1 MPKLRENNRI
11 SARAC
16 ATFKESLYKL
26 TYFCDNFPPTIH
38 TAMNQDELNIS
49 EVSEETEPI
58 ENVAETN
65 PLNEVDAQ
73 VASEPDGQTASETDE
88 QAGAEDLFER
98 QEFVADP
105 KQGLVRVDKF
115 LMERMAHKSRSKVQ
129 SAIRSGSVTVDD
141 KEIKPNYKVKPG
153 NTITILLPRSLDEM
167 HDILPQNIPL
177 DIVYEDEDVM
187 IVNKPFKMAVHP
199 GVGIPN
205 GTLVNAVA
213 WHLQEQLASLP
224 IKDGNEANRAGIVHR
239 IDKDTTGLMVVAKN
253 DLAMASLAK
262 QFFHHTIERKYTALV
277 WGDLDEDSGTI
288 RSYIGRNP
296 NDRKLFMVFPEG
308 EEGKFSITHWK
319 VIERFY
325 YVTLIECQL
334 ETGRTH
340 QIRVHMKS
348 IGHTLF
354 GDPRYG
360 GNQILKGTLY
370 SKYKFFAEKC
380 LHMLPRQALHARVLG
395 FTHPRTGE
403 HIRFESELPN
413 DMQSTIDAW
422 REYVQARKETI

>member
-1 MPKLRENNRI
+1 MNP
-11 SARAC
+11 
-16 ATFKESLYKL
+16 
-26 TYFCDNFPPTIH
+26 DNY
-38 TAMNQDELNIS
+38 NIS
-49 EVSEETEPI
+49 DEHPAPDSEESEQKHTTLH
-58 ENVAETN
+58 ENEDLGT
-65 PLNEVDAQ
+65 
-73 VASEPDGQTASETDE
+73 GDE
-88 QAGAEDLFER
+88 LFER

-105 KQGLVRVDKF
+105 RQSVVRIDKF
-115 LMERMAHKSRSKVQ
+115 LMERLANRSRSKVQ
-129 SAIRSGSVTVDD
+129 NAIRAGSVTVDD

-153 NTITILLPRSLDEM
+153 NTISIVLPRALDEM
-167 HDILPQNIPL
+167 QDVLPQNIPI

-187 IVNKPFKMAVHP
+187 IVNKPYNMAVHP

-213 WHLQEQLASLP
+213 WHLQEQLESLP
-224 IKDGNEANRAGIVHR
+224 VKEGNEPNRAGIVHR

-253 DLAMASLAK
+253 DFAMASLAK
-262 QFFHHTIERKYTALV
+262 QFFHHTIERRYTALV
-277 WGDLDEDSGTI
+277 WGDLPEDSGVI
-288 RSYIGRNP
+288 RSNIGRNP

-308 EEGKFSITHWK
+308 EDGKFSITHWK

-325 YVTLIECQL
+325 YVTLVECRL

-370 SKYKFFAEKC
+370 SKYKVFAEKC
-380 LHMLPRQALHARVLG
+380 LQMCPRQALHARVLG

-403 HIRFESELPN
+403 HIRFESALPA
-413 DMQSTIDAW
+413 DMQATIDAW
-422 REYVQARKETI
+422 RAYVQARKETLT